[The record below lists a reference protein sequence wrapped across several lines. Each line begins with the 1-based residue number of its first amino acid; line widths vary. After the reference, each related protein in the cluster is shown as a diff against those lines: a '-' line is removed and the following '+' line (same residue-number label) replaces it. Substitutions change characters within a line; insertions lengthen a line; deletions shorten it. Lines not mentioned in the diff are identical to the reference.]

1 MEFAYG
7 MVRNSTLFRYF
18 FNKLWRCIV
27 METSY
32 KGTNKM
38 LTGIVFGVITF
49 WLFAQAMVNVV
60 PAVQKDLG
68 ISLGT
73 LNIAISLTSLFSGM
87 FIVGAGGLADKVGRK
102 KITYIGLILS
112 VIGSLLL
119 VITQGATL
127 LIIGRIIQGISAACI
142 MPSTIALV
150 KEYYE
155 GADRQRALSF
165 WSIGSWGGSGVC
177 SFAGG
182 AIATYMGWR
191 WIFIFSIVFA
201 LLGML
206 LIKDTPESKAESKGA
221 FKFDTKGLIIL
232 IITMLALNLFI
243 TRGDDWGWTSA
254 ITLGCAAVAI
264 IGIIVFVKVESNND
278 IALIDFKFF
287 KNKPYAGATYSNFLL
302 NAVAGTLVVANT
314 YVQVGR
320 GFTAFQSGML
330 SIGYLIAVLAMIRV
344 GEKILQK
351 AGAKAPMIWGA
362 TITTVGV
369 ALMGLTFLPGVTYTV
384 VVFIGFALFGLG
396 LGIYATPSTDTSVSN
411 APSDK
416 VGAAAGVYKMASS
429 LGGAF
434 GVAISAAVYGAIA
447 GTGNIAVAA
456 TGGII
461 VNVIFGI
468 LSIISIIAL
477 VPASAG
483 KKVPVA
489 AVKPQPQAE

>member
-1 MEFAYG
+1 MEA
-7 MVRNSTLFRYF
+7 
-18 FNKLWRCIV
+18 
-27 METSY
+27 Y
-32 KGTNKM
+32 KGTNK
-38 LTGIVFGVITF
+38 LIIGIVFGVITF

-60 PAVQKDLG
+60 PAVQSDLG

-112 VIGSLLL
+112 IIGSLLL
-119 VITQGATL
+119 VITQGAAL
-127 LIIGRIIQGISAACI
+127 LIIGRIIQGLSAACI
-142 MPSTIALV
+142 MPATIALM
-150 KEYYE
+150 KEYFE

-201 LLGML
+201 LLGMY
-206 LIKDTPESKAESKGA
+206 LIKDTPESKGESKGR
-221 FKFDTKGLIIL
+221 FTFDVTGLIIL

-243 TRGDDWGWTSA
+243 TRGADWGWTSTF
-254 ITLGCAAVAI
+254 TLVSLAVAV
-264 IGIIVFVKVESNND
+264 IGIIVFVKVEKNNVK
-278 IALIDFKFF
+278 ALIDFSLF

-330 SIGYLIAVLAMIRV
+330 SLGYLIAVLAMIRV

-351 AGAKAPMIWGA
+351 AGAKSPMIWG
-362 TITTVGV
+362 TVITTVGV
-369 ALMGLTFLPGVTYTV
+369 ALMGLTFLPGVAYTV

-416 VGAAAGVYKMASS
+416 VGSAAGVYKMASS

-447 GTGNIAVAA
+447 VVGSKEMAA
-456 TGGII
+456 TSGII
-461 VNVIFGI
+461 VNVIFGV
-468 LSIISIIAL
+468 LALISIMAM
-477 VPASAG
+477 VPKNAG
-483 KKVPVA
+483 KEHQEVLLNKKA
-489 AVKPQPQAE
+489 G

>member
-1 MEFAYG
+1 
-7 MVRNSTLFRYF
+7 
-18 FNKLWRCIV
+18 
-27 METSY
+27 METGY

-38 LTGIVFGVITF
+38 ITGIVFGVITF

-60 PAVQKDLG
+60 PAVQSDLG

-112 VIGSLLL
+112 IIGSLLL

-127 LIIGRIIQGISAACI
+127 LIIGRIIQGLSAACI

-191 WIFIFSIVFA
+191 WIFIFSIIFA

-221 FKFDTKGLIIL
+221 FKFDVRGLTIL
-232 IITMLALNLFI
+232 VVTLLALNLFI
-243 TRGDDWGWTSA
+243 TRGKDWGWTSA
-254 ITLGCAAVAI
+254 PILICLAVAI
-264 IGIIVFVKVESNND
+264 IGIFVFVKVEKNNA
-278 IALIDFKFF
+278 IALIDFSLF

-330 SIGYLIAVLAMIRV
+330 SLGYLVAVLVMIRV

-351 AGAKAPMIWGA
+351 AGAKAPMIWG
-362 TITTVGV
+362 TIITTIGV
-369 ALMGLTFLPGVTYTV
+369 AFMGLTFLQGFAYTV

-416 VGAAAGVYKMASS
+416 IGAAAGVYKMASS

-447 GTGNIAVAA
+447 PSSKEIAASS
-456 TGGII
+456 GII

-468 LSIISIIAL
+468 LALISIVAL
-477 VPASAG
+477 VPKSAG
-483 KKVPVA
+483 KAHQEELIKKVG
-489 AVKPQPQAE
+489 

>member
-1 MEFAYG
+1 
-7 MVRNSTLFRYF
+7 
-18 FNKLWRCIV
+18 
-27 METSY
+27 METY
-32 KGTNKM
+32 KGTNK
-38 LTGIVFGVITF
+38 LITGIVFGVITF

-60 PAVQKDLG
+60 PAVQSDLG

-112 VIGSLLL
+112 IIGSLLL
-119 VITQGATL
+119 VLTHGATL
-127 LIIGRIIQGISAACI
+127 LIVGRIIQGLSAACI
-142 MPSTIALV
+142 MPATIALV
-150 KEYYE
+150 KEYYQ

-191 WIFIFSIVFA
+191 WIFIFSIIFA

-206 LIKDTPESKAESKGA
+206 LIKDTPESKAPSKGD
-221 FKFDTKGLIIL
+221 FKFDVIGLCTL
-232 IITMLALNLFI
+232 IVTMLALNLFI
-243 TRGDDWGWTSA
+243 TRGKDWGWTSA
-254 ITLGCAAVAI
+254 ITLTCLAVAI
-264 IGIIVFVKVESNND
+264 IGIFVFVKVEKNNA
-278 IALIDFKFF
+278 IALIDFSLF

-330 SIGYLIAVLAMIRV
+330 SLGYLVAVLAMIRV

-351 AGAKAPMIWGA
+351 AGAKLPMIWG
-362 TITTVGV
+362 TVITTIGV
-369 ALMGLTFLPGVTYTV
+369 ALMGLTFLPGFAYTV

-416 VGAAAGVYKMASS
+416 VGVAAGVYKMASS

-447 GTGNIAVAA
+447 SSSIEMAA
-456 TGGII
+456 SSGII
-461 VNVIFGI
+461 VNVIFGV
-468 LSIISIIAL
+468 LALISIVVM
-477 VPASAG
+477 VPKNAG
-483 KKVPVA
+483 KEHQEVQLNKKA
-489 AVKPQPQAE
+489 G

>member
-1 MEFAYG
+1 
-7 MVRNSTLFRYF
+7 
-18 FNKLWRCIV
+18 
-27 METSY
+27 METY
-32 KGTNKM
+32 KGTNK
-38 LTGIVFGVITF
+38 LITGIVFGVITF

-60 PAVQKDLG
+60 PAVQSDLG

-73 LNIAISLTSLFSGM
+73 LNIAISLSSLFSGM
-87 FIVGAGGLADKVGRK
+87 FIVGAGGLADKIGRK

-112 VIGSLLL
+112 IIGSFLL
-119 VITQGATL
+119 VITQGALL

-142 MPSTIALV
+142 MPATIALM
-150 KEYYE
+150 KEYFE
-155 GADRQRALSF
+155 GAERQRALSF

-191 WIFIFSIVFA
+191 WIFIFSIIFA

-221 FKFDTKGLIIL
+221 FKFDVTGLVIL

-243 TRGDDWGWTSA
+243 TRGADWGWTS
-254 ITLGCAAVAI
+254 TLTLVCLAASI
-264 IGIIVFVKVESNND
+264 IGVIVFVKVEKNNA
-278 IALIDFKFF
+278 IALIDFSLF

-330 SIGYLIAVLAMIRV
+330 SLGYLVAVLAMIRV

-351 AGAKAPMIWGA
+351 AGAKSPMIWG
-362 TITTVGV
+362 TIITTIGV
-369 ALMGLTFLPGVTYTV
+369 ALMGLTFLPGIAYTV

-434 GVAISAAVYGAIA
+434 GVAISAAVYGAITA
-447 GTGNIAVAA
+447 VSSVEVAA
-456 TGGII
+456 TAGII
-461 VNVIFGI
+461 VNVVFGI
-468 LSIISIIAL
+468 VALLSIIVM
-477 VPASAG
+477 VPKNAG
-483 KKVPVA
+483 KEHQEVLSQKA
-489 AVKPQPQAE
+489 S

>member
-1 MEFAYG
+1 
-7 MVRNSTLFRYF
+7 
-18 FNKLWRCIV
+18 
-27 METSY
+27 METY
-32 KGTNKM
+32 KGTNK
-38 LTGIVFGVITF
+38 LITGIVFGVITF

-60 PAVQKDLG
+60 PAVQSDLG

-112 VIGSLLL
+112 IIGSLLL
-119 VITQGATL
+119 VLTHGATL
-127 LIIGRIIQGISAACI
+127 LIVGRIIQGLSAACI
-142 MPSTIALV
+142 MPATIALV
-150 KEYYE
+150 KEYYQ

-191 WIFIFSIVFA
+191 WIFIFSIIFA

-206 LIKDTPESKAESKGA
+206 LIKDTPESKAPSKGD
-221 FKFDTKGLIIL
+221 FKFDVIGLCTL
-232 IITMLALNLFI
+232 IVTMLALNLFI
-243 TRGDDWGWTSA
+243 TRGKDWGWTSA
-254 ITLGCAAVAI
+254 ITLTCLAVAI
-264 IGIIVFVKVESNND
+264 IGIFVFVKVEKNNA
-278 IALIDFKFF
+278 IALIDFSLF

-330 SIGYLIAVLAMIRV
+330 SLGYLVAVLAMIRV

-351 AGAKAPMIWGA
+351 AGAKLPMIWG
-362 TITTVGV
+362 TVITTIGV
-369 ALMGLTFLPGVTYTV
+369 ALMGLTFLPGFAYTV

-447 GTGNIAVAA
+447 SSSIEMAA
-456 TGGII
+456 SSGII
-461 VNVIFGI
+461 VNVIFGV
-468 LSIISIIAL
+468 LALISIVVM
-477 VPASAG
+477 VPKNAG
-483 KKVPVA
+483 KEHQEVQLNKKA
-489 AVKPQPQAE
+489 G